1 MTFSSFASLTLL
13 QINIPSFASLSNFQ
27 ENFTI
32 QLSGVKQWTLRRGR
46 VRHPMRGTTPHYCRE
61 ASVVENQLKIARLSC
76 MGGNG
81 SLENSG
87 SYGFEY
93 NDNNTDGPE
102 QTITL
107 YPGDCFY
114 FPSGMWHCVKTI
126 EPGVSL
132 NVSLMGTSYASLVS
146 EALQHVLVGKDQRW
160 REIVTS
166 RPGDMDGSQRL
177 QELMGGLSK
186 IVDEFVSNGGAAHC
200 LPPALCYPTLSAI
213 NAEKDLDREEVD
225 EYDMLEEETESKDNV
240 SAEINGDG
248 SLSLMEDDVDMPLSE
263 IIVNVDQ
270 FEGPSG
276 WVCDK
281 PSKTAK
287 LFRNPLASLIAMSD
301 VASCVP
307 SRANTSESDDN
318 SVEGGETAK
327 KYILNVNFAGNE
339 MCESHIRVVLETT
352 ESVELMDSY
361 EKGDGCN
368 DTVVPPDCLFYYGLF
383 SWKDSARDVAME

>member
-1 MTFSSFASLTLL
+1 
-13 QINIPSFASLSNFQ
+13 
-27 ENFTI
+27 
-32 QLSGVKQWTLRRGR
+32 
-46 VRHPMRGTTPHYCRE
+46 
-61 ASVVENQLKIARLSC
+61 

-200 LPPALCYPTLSAI
+200 LPPALCYPTLGAI

-225 EYDMLEEETESKDNV
+225 EYDMLEEETESNDNV

-248 SLSLMEDDVDMPLSE
+248 SLSLMEDDVDMPLSG

-287 LFRNPLASLIAMSD
+287 LIRNPLASLIAMSD